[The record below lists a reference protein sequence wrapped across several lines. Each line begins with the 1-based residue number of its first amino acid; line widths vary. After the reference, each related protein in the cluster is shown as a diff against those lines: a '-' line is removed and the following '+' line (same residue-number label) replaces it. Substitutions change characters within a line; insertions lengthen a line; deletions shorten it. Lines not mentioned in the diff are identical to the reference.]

1 MSNNVTLESGNPK
14 PSTPF
19 LSSKMNQ
26 TQASNAAGN
35 FFTTPAAKAKVMAN
49 VKETHSLWTDIQNR
63 CRNLRKK
70 GPKSIQA
77 WNLDLSGHCH
87 PR

>member
-1 MSNNVTLESGNPK
+1 MSNNVTPRAWKSK

-26 TQASNAAGN
+26 AQTGNAAGN

-70 GPKSIQA
+70 GPKSMQA
-77 WNLDLSGHCH
+77 WNLDLSGH
-87 PR
+87 PTV